1 MTRPSEVTRDFSRG
15 SAQPAPPRQ
24 LRPRSAPGAVRSRPR
39 ILSPRHV
46 SFTEPPRS
54 RDSVGGKSRKAG
66 TGLPRK
72 FLETKCYPRSGAE
85 SAGGGSRALGGARL
99 AARHA
104 GDTGSGDPATHPLLS
119 HPPKLAQL
127 PRAGVRGR
135 AQDPERRRA
144 AGGFP
149 QPQVTNGSR
158 ASTEAPSLEITPQI
172 RNRAGELP
180 KPARNCGSRE
190 AERPGGG
197 PRGFARPQPELRALC
212 SRNRG
217 ERGEGR
223 GAPSASLHR
232 PRRRKGG
239 SGEGATQ
246 TVALGKL
253 RPQFFQVC
261 PSERRG
267 MGTPL
272 GALPSRRGHPRGP
285 RAPRPARREPPSK
298 GAQGRESGGREGG
311 KEGAPACAHNEA
323 AETHT

>member
-1 MTRPSEVTRDFSRG
+1 MLPTQWRRERGRGLPSSRWSEPSGAARRGHWVRGPCDAPAAEPPAEVG
-15 SAQPAPPRQ
+15 SASQ
-24 LRPRSAPGAVRSRPR
+24 SR
-39 ILSPRHV
+39 L
-46 SFTEPPRS
+46 
-54 RDSVGGKSRKAG
+54 
-66 TGLPRK
+66 
-72 FLETKCYPRSGAE
+72 
-85 SAGGGSRALGGARL
+85 
-99 AARHA
+99 
-104 GDTGSGDPATHPLLS
+104 
-119 HPPKLAQL
+119 
-127 PRAGVRGR
+127 RGR

-149 QPQVTNGSR
+149 QPQVTNGGR

-190 AERPGGG
+190 AECPGGG

-212 SRNRG
+212 WRHRG

-323 AETHT
+323 AGTHT